1 LKNYKKAQYDFLYSF
16 QSYSEKG
23 DKESAINMLK
33 YALISNIIACD
44 EIDMSDSKEVSVF
57 KEDVL
62 EIVQLKKLFKN
73 MDVKR
78 FIHKIELLKNNPKYN
93 NFKEMLDDCKLEL
106 FKWTITKM
114 SKNFTNFNII
124 QLFNLFEL
132 KTQEE
137 QTK

>member
-1 LKNYKKAQYDFLYSF
+1 
-16 QSYSEKG
+16 
-23 DKESAINMLK
+23 MLK

-57 KEDVL
+57 KDDVI
-62 EIVQLKKLFKN
+62 EIVHLKKLFKN

-78 FIHKIELLKNNPKYN
+78 FIHKIEILKNNPKYHN
-93 NFKEMLDDCKLEL
+93 YQGMFDDCKLEL
-106 FKWTITKM
+106 FKWTISKM
-114 SKNFTNFNII
+114 NKNFKNFNII